1 MREEF
6 HKRKCRCRRGEQTVS
21 DAFWPPEEIQK
32 LKYKY
37 KKYRYRIQLQ
47 KVKGRVVKGKK
58 ERNSKRGDEA
68 GGELTVLDA
77 FCLQE
82 KYLKFKSNAINER

>member
-21 DAFWPPEEIQK
+21 DAFWLPEEIQK
-32 LKYKY
+32 PEYKY
-37 KKYRYRIQLQ
+37 KIQIQ
-47 KVKGRVVKGKK
+47 IQIQIQNTIK
-58 ERNSKRGDEA
+58 NKRGGKGD
-68 GGELTVLDA
+68 GEQIVLDT

-82 KYLKFKSNAINER
+82 KGTKFKSNANDERLNN

>member
-32 LKYKY
+32 LKYK
-37 KKYRYRIQLQ
+37 IQIQ
-47 KVKGRVVKGKK
+47 IQNTITKSKGSSRVKIFKIQVKC
-58 ERNSKRGDEA
+58 N
-68 GGELTVLDA
+68 
-77 FCLQE
+77 
-82 KYLKFKSNAINER
+82 